1 MIIEKKKASKNQKK
15 EPNNICR
22 FNNIWQNKKI
32 LIADDD
38 TTTLMLIKEILKQT
52 NIEIIN
58 AYNGEQAVKLY
69 KQNKDVSLVLLDY
82 KMPFANG
89 DIATEKIKKI
99 AVDIPVLIQTM
110 DYDNCVKE
118 KCKKAGCNEIIHK
131 PFCKMDL
138 LLLIERWIDKK
149 VGNYDLK
156 FVN

>member
-1 MIIEKKKASKNQKK
+1 MIAEKKEANSEN
-15 EPNNICR
+15 R
-22 FNNIWQNKKI
+22 FVNIWQNKKI

-38 TTTLMLIKEILKQT
+38 TTTLMLVKEILKQT

-99 AVDIPVLIQTM
+99 KTNIPILIQTM
-110 DYDNCVKE
+110 NYDNCVKE
-118 KCKKAGCNEIIHK
+118 KCIKAGCNEIIQK
-131 PFCKMDL
+131 PLRKMDL
-138 LLLIERWIDKK
+138 LLLIEKWIDRK
-149 VGNYDLK
+149 VENCDLIQDTSYK
-156 FVN
+156 IKIK